1 MVVVRCVCVCV
12 CVCVLSRAAG
22 VDMQIGQASWHLFRE
37 AACCATTALCSG
49 PPMQTTTYANYGLS
63 WTGIKKEKLK
73 VGGSTITIANL
84 LNGTATLFTD
94 WPEAF

>member
-1 MVVVRCVCVCV
+1 MLCYNGI
-12 CVCVLSRAAG
+12 VLWSTYTNY
-22 VDMQIGQASWHLFRE
+22 HLR
-37 AACCATTALCSG
+37 
-49 PPMQTTTYANYGLS
+49 NYGLS